1 MKTIGTIRREKGY
14 GGRLARRDEEHRQ
27 DADEERMRNTCMA
40 RISTD
45 GKDGDNDS
53 GAHERPRAHTLITLM
68 RKKEEQLDDVDQER

>member
-45 GKDGDNDS
+45 GKKAGTMIQARTKDH
-53 GAHERPRAHTLITLM
+53 ARIR
-68 RKKEEQLDDVDQER
+68 